1 MTKLPNPCQAYL
13 AAKIPADHSE
23 TGCATIHL
31 VDLHDVVDFADS
43 LSAFAEQALL
53 VSEGSFFIF
62 GPGWRMF
69 TIQLNLVV
77 DLCFGRQQFGR
88 EIKRNTRFG
97 FRLIKREPFA
107 HEPIEFRKPS
117 PQVLHGLGFKREQLA
132 ICECLDGGRTR
143 RAVQDRQFTE
153 KVTLAIKR
161 EIARLSVD
169 SSKGPRASLLHYVKR
184 TGIVSFTDN

>member
-1 MTKLPNPCQAYL
+1 MWS
-13 AAKIPADHSE
+13 I
-23 TGCATIHL
+23 
-31 VDLHDVVDFADS
+31 FADS

-62 GPGWRMF
+62 GLGWRMF

-107 HEPIEFRKPS
+107 HAAYQIPETVAAS
-117 PQVLHGLGFKREQLA
+117 PAPTWVQERA
-132 ICECLDGGRTR
+132 IGNL
-143 RAVQDRQFTE
+143 
-153 KVTLAIKR
+153 
-161 EIARLSVD
+161 
-169 SSKGPRASLLHYVKR
+169 
-184 TGIVSFTDN
+184 